1 MQICILAA
9 SGGNGAKTGGDY
21 GGDFGCACQA
31 ERGKHS
37 ELPRAGMRLLHCVI
51 MTTQSDS
58 TSYRYTPELAN
69 QIEKTWQQY
78 WKDNGTFN
86 APNPVGEL
94 ATDAGELP
102 KEKLNVQDMFPYP
115 SGAGLHVGH
124 PLGYIATDTYAR
136 YNRMLGK
143 NVLHTLGYDAFGLPA
158 EQYAIQTGTHPR
170 TTTEANI
177 ENMRRQ
183 LGMLGLGH
191 DPRRSVESTDPEFF
205 KWTQWIFLQIYN
217 SWFDEEQQKARPIAE
232 LIKELEAN
240 KRTTKDGRYYED
252 LTEEE
257 KAAAID
263 EFRLVYLSNST
274 VNWCPGLGTVLANE
288 EVTAEGKSERG
299 NFPVFRKN
307 LSQWMMRITAYSDRL
322 LDDLELLDWPDKV
335 KSMQRNWIGRSRG
348 AEVSFPAEGYEIEVF
363 TTRPDTLFG
372 AEYVVLAPEHE
383 LVDALLS
390 PIPYDDDVD
399 ERWTY
404 GHDDPKEAVESYRT
418 DIAAKSDL
426 ERQEN
431 KEKTGVFL
439 GTYATNPV
447 SGKKVP
453 IFIADYVL
461 TGYGTGAIMA
471 VPAHDTRDYEFAQAF
486 GLPITEVVSGGNV
499 EEEAWTEDGALVN
512 SSNDKGL
519 DLNGLNKAEA
529 IAAAIEWLEKDGS
542 GREKVQYKLRDWL
555 FARQRYW
562 GEPFPI
568 VYDKDGFAHAL
579 PESML
584 PVELPEVE
592 DYKPVSFDPED
603 KDSEPQPPLAKV
615 RDWVEVELDLGDGPQ
630 TYFRDT
636 NVMPQWA
643 GSSWYQ
649 LRYIDPRNDEAFCDI
664 ENERYWTGPRPE
676 QHGPQDPGGVDLY
689 VGGVEH
695 AVLHLLYSRF
705 WHKVLFDLGFVSSQE
720 PYRRLYNQ
728 GYIQAYAYTDS
739 RGVYVPAAEVEEK
752 DGKFYYNGEEVN
764 QEYGKMGKSLKNA
777 VAPDDICRDF
787 GADTLRVYEMS
798 MGPLDTSRPWATK
811 DVVGSQRFLQRLWR
825 LAVNEDTGELATT
838 DAALSEDDLKQLHR
852 TIAGVRDD
860 YENLRLNTVVAK
872 LIEYVNYLT
881 KTYRTEAPRA
891 AVEPIAQLVSPIAPH
906 IAEELWQRFGHDETI
921 TYQPFPTFE
930 EKYLVDD
937 EIEVPVQINGKVKA
951 RINVAAD
958 ADQDAVFDVALADAK
973 IADLTNGK
981 NVVKKIYVP
990 GRMVNLV
997 VK

>member
-1 MQICILAA
+1 
-9 SGGNGAKTGGDY
+9 
-21 GGDFGCACQA
+21 
-31 ERGKHS
+31 
-37 ELPRAGMRLLHCVI
+37 

-94 ATDAGELP
+94 ATSEGELP

-240 KRTTKDGRYYED
+240 KRTTKDGRYYEV

-322 LDDLELLDWPDKV
+322 LDDLELLDWPEKV

-471 VPAHDTRDYEFAQAF
+471 VPAHDTRDYEFAKTF

-512 SSNDKGL
+512 SANDKGL

-529 IAAAIEWLEKDGS
+529 IAKAIEWLEKDGF

-568 VYDKDGFAHAL
+568 VYDQDGFAHAL

-603 KDSEPQPPLAKV
+603 KDTEPQPPLAKV

-649 LRYIDPRNDEAFCDI
+649 LRYIDPRNDNAFCDL
-664 ENERYWTGPRPE
+664 ENERYWTGPRPD

-752 DGKFYYNGEEVN
+752 DGKFYYNGEEVK

-838 DAALSEDDLKQLHR
+838 DAELSEDDLKQLHR

-881 KTYRTEAPRA
+881 KTYRAQAPRA
-891 AVEPIAQLVSPIAPH
+891 AIEPIAQLVSPIAPH

-958 ADQDAVFDVALADAK
+958 ADQDAVFEVALADAK
-973 IADLTNGK
+973 IAELTNAK

>member
-1 MQICILAA
+1 M
-9 SGGNGAKTGGDY
+9 
-21 GGDFGCACQA
+21 
-31 ERGKHS
+31 
-37 ELPRAGMRLLHCVI
+37 
-51 MTTQSDS
+51 
-58 TSYRYTPELAN
+58 
-69 QIEKTWQQY
+69 
-78 WKDNGTFN
+78 
-86 APNPVGEL
+86 
-94 ATDAGELP
+94 
-102 KEKLNVQDMFPYP
+102 QDMFPYP

-471 VPAHDTRDYEFAQAF
+471 VPAHDTRDYEFARAF

-499 EEEAWTEDGALVN
+499 EEAAWTEDGALVN

-838 DAALSEDDLKQLHR
+838 DAALSENDLKQLHR

-958 ADQDAVFDVALADAK
+958 ADQDAVFEVALADAK
-973 IADLTNGK
+973 IADLTSGK